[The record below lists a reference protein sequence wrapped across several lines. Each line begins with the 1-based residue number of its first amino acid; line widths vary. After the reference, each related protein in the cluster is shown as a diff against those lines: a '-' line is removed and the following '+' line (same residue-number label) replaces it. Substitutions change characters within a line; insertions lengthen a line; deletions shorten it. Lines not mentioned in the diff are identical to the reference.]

1 MAHLFIPRN
10 RPRACALRRYGVTDS
25 GFKFAAQTNL
35 IYCRFSVLRSACVGF
50 IFGNYLS
57 V

>member
-1 MAHLFIPRN
+1 MFIPRN